1 MFGYLFLLS
10 AFLRCFVSVLFLLL
24 VAGARAAAAVLG
36 LFVVVRLSLVGRDER
51 EDARV
56 NDAAVF
62 DRDSPAVAEPVEPA
76 AMNFS
81 DSFAACAHEGDVGGE
96 NLRLV
101 RVGNNVT
108 IAVENLVGR
117 PGLEH
122 RTEDLFLDRADA
134 VASTVHDINLSS
146 PAEQRSVGRCHC
158 GTAVVGEDEG
168 ALERNEAFGD
178 NTVVI
183 AIGFNV
189 KSALDLEDQAFLDGE
204 LVGKRTRWTTATEQ

>member
-1 MFGYLFLLS
+1 MFGYLFRIS
-10 AFLRCFVSVLFLLL
+10 AFLRCFFSALFLLL
-24 VAGARAAAAVLG
+24 FAGARAAAAVRG
-36 LFVVVRLSLVGRDER
+36 LFVVVRLSFVGSDER
-51 EDARV
+51 EDAWV

-81 DSFAACAHEGDVGGE
+81 DGLAAGAHEGDVGGE
-96 NLRLV
+96 NLGLV

-108 IAVENLVGR
+108 FAVENLVGR

-134 VASTVHDINLSS
+134 VASTIRDINLSA

-158 GTAVVGEDEG
+158 GAAVVSEDEG
-168 ALERNEAFGD
+168 ALERDETFGD
-178 NTVVI
+178 NTVVV
-183 AIGFNV
+183 AVGFNV
-189 KSALDLEDQAFLDGE
+189 KGALDLEDQAFLDGE
-204 LVGKRTRWTTATEQ
+204 LVGKRTRWTTTTEQ